1 MEEMFQEAATEGM
14 TVDPVSGNDIP
25 EGVSGKNVRDDVDAK
40 LSEGEFVIPAHA
52 VKHFGVDFFETLIE
66 KAEDTSSEVE
76 PEVES
81 EVEPEVES
89 EDTLIPEMSQGGLV
103 PSAGLKEPTGADT
116 LISQGNLT
124 KVDSKG
130 KPTQGNVKGYASG
143 GSVKKDEEDNGF
155 GVGNYNPSKYTS
167 GWNAK
172 DYGMGF
178 STGSDYTPKSGQKKD
193 KPKVQCPEG
202 FKYDDNLK
210 ICVVNPSATKAQ
222 KPETEPRTGGDRAGT
237 VGNTGVDSRYD
248 GSGGTGGSS
257 GSSWTS
263 KFDYSDTDKL
273 VQDTLTTLGSSTK
286 SESEAGSG
294 SRLDGIFSDITDRF
308 SGNGIAKGL
317 GVAAT
322 ALSPFAGAA
331 VKGFTTVNAM
341 TKASVAN
348 ANAQYLDDQG
358 LTDQAQTIR
367 DAVDKYAEDNKLN
380 RTGILKSDYSGVKRY
395 ANALESGSFQT
406 TATSTPSTTANT
418 VNERVGEGDGSSLNG
433 GYNAGGFNN
442 QGKSRAESGYSEA
455 RGDYDNNG
463 KSGGSSVG
471 NSGGSPGGS
480 MDPGNDDNA
489 NAQNGRSYNK
499 GGLVTKPKKRS
510 YTKKSKSKVNSK
522 KGLGRKTK

>member
-14 TVDPVSGNDIP
+14 EVDPVSGNDIP

-76 PEVES
+76 PEVE
-81 EVEPEVES
+81 PEVES
-89 EDTLIPEMSQGGLV
+89 DDTLIPEMSQGGLV

-155 GVGNYNPSKYTS
+155 GLGNYNPSKYTS
-167 GWNAK
+167 EWNAK

-178 STGSDYTPKSGQKKD
+178 STGSDYMPNSDQKKNN

-202 FKYDDNLK
+202 FRYDEKLK
-210 ICVVNPSATKAQ
+210 ICVVNPSATKDN
-222 KPETEPRTGGDRAGT
+222 KPETEPRTGDDRAGT

-248 GSGGTGGSS
+248 GSVNTGGSS

-286 SESEAGSG
+286 SESETGSG
-294 SRLDGIFSDITDRF
+294 SRLDGIFSDITQRF

-322 ALSPFAGAA
+322 ALSPFAGVA
-331 VKGFTTVNAM
+331 VKGITTATAM

-367 DAVDKYAEDNKLN
+367 DAVAKYAEDNKLN

-455 RGDYDNNG
+455 SGGYDNNG

-471 NSGGSPGGS
+471 SSGRSPGSS
-480 MDPGNDDNA
+480 MDSGDDDNA
-489 NAQNGRSYNK
+489 NAQNGAFNK